1 MKVVFKAIAFILYII
16 YIFYFN
22 NVYAITDGIVYLSSD
37 KQIIEI
43 NEELEIFV
51 NIENFYSD
59 AYDFELF
66 FDNDKLEFINENNND
81 NVNVIDNRIICLWY
95 DKNGGSNEKTG
106 RIESFKFKVKNSGI
120 ETFGI
125 NGNFYTKKGQEVRTD
140 FKELEL
146 EIGSNETT
154 LQKQAKEEEGNS
166 NDKTNSKLQNLR
178 LSIEGMVPDFN
189 KDIFNYY
196 LTVNDGINNIE
207 VLAISENNNSKI
219 TVTGNENLKDGLNI
233 IKIDVTSEDKINNS
247 QYIINVTKTNK
258 IEDAN
263 TNLETLAIKDVLLYP
278 SFDNNIINYN
288 VEVSNTTDNI
298 TLLAIPE
305 DEEAIIEIK
314 KSDKLQEGNNEIK
327 ITVTAKNNYTKKD
340 YIINVYKRNNDEE
353 LKYQEEQKENQESLN
368 EILEKTS
375 ITIQSNDKQENNK
388 DKQENNKEQN
398 ENEMRNSIFYIIGI
412 ILIFTIILLI
422 NKKLKNKSKK
432 KTINKKTKE

>member
-1 MKVVFKAIAFILYII
+1 MKFIFKAIIFIFAII
-16 YIFYFN
+16 YIFSFN
-22 NVYAITDGIVYLSSD
+22 NVYAITEGTVYLSCN

-43 NEELEIFV
+43 NEEVEVFV
-51 NIENFYSD
+51 NIEGFYSD
-59 AYDFELF
+59 AYDFELY
-66 FDNDKLEFINENNND
+66 FDSDKLEFINENDND
-81 NVNVIDNRIICLWY
+81 NLNIIDNRIIYLWY
-95 DKNGGSNEKTG
+95 DENGGIKEKTG
-106 RIESFKFKVKNSGI
+106 NIKTFKFRAKSDGLA
-120 ETFGI
+120 TFSI

-140 FKELEL
+140 FKELQI
-146 EIGSNETT
+146 EIGKNETA
-154 LQKQAKEEEGNS
+154 LQKQAREEIGTS
-166 NDKTNSKLQNLR
+166 NDKANSKLQNLR

-189 KDIFNYY
+189 KDIYNYY
-196 LTVNDGINNIE
+196 LIVNENVNNID
-207 VLAISENNNSKI
+207 VLTIGENNNSEI
-219 TVTGNENLKDGLNI
+219 VITGNENLKDGLNEI
-233 IKIDVTSEDKINNS
+233 EIKVISEDKTNNS
-247 QYIINVTKTNK
+247 EYIINVTKTNN

-263 TNLETLAIKDVLLYP
+263 TNLETLAIQDFLLYP

-288 VEVSNTTDNI
+288 VEVSSTTDNI
-298 TLLAIPE
+298 NLLAIPE
-305 DEEAIIEIK
+305 DEEASIEIK
-314 KSDKLQEGNNEIK
+314 KSDTLQEGNNEII
-327 ITVTAKNNYTKKD
+327 ITVIAKNNYTKKD

-388 DKQENNKEQN
+388 EQN

>member
-1 MKVVFKAIAFILYII
+1 MKFIFKAIIFIFAII
-16 YIFYFN
+16 YIFSFN
-22 NVYAITDGIVYLSSD
+22 NVYAITEGTVYLSCN
-37 KQIIEI
+37 KQSIEI
-43 NEELEIFV
+43 NEEVEVFV
-51 NIENFYSD
+51 NIEGFYSD
-59 AYDFELF
+59 AYDFELY
-66 FDNDKLEFINENNND
+66 FDSDKLEFINENDND
-81 NVNVIDNRIICLWY
+81 NLNIIDNRIIYLWY
-95 DKNGGSNEKTG
+95 DENGGIKEKTG
-106 RIESFKFKVKNSGI
+106 NIKTFKFRAKSDGLA
-120 ETFGI
+120 TFSI

-140 FKELEL
+140 FKELQI
-146 EIGSNETT
+146 EIGKDETA
-154 LQKQAKEEEGNS
+154 LQKQAKEEIGTS
-166 NDKTNSKLQNLR
+166 NDKANSKLQNLR

-189 KDIFNYY
+189 KDIYNYY
-196 LTVNDGINNIE
+196 LIVNENVNNIE
-207 VLAISENNNSKI
+207 VLTIGENNNSEI
-219 TVTGNENLKDGLNI
+219 VITGNENLKDGLNEI
-233 IKIDVTSEDKINNS
+233 EIKVISEDKTNNS
-247 QYIINVTKTNK
+247 EYIINVTKTNN

-263 TNLETLAIKDVLLYP
+263 TNLETLAIQDFLLYP

-298 TLLAIPE
+298 NLLAIPE
-305 DEEAIIEIK
+305 DEEASIEIK
-314 KSDKLQEGNNEIK
+314 KGDTLQKGNNEVI
-327 ITVTAKNNYTKKD
+327 ITVIAKNNYTKKD

-388 DKQENNKEQN
+388 EQN